1 MEAMREELATV
12 AAYDEALRSLTR
24 AVTTMF
30 AAVVAESSP
39 VKFVTNDEAKRS
51 LGLYPPMIALGDAV
65 AEAMLFR
72 SRAGAGGALPP
83 ELRENFETG
92 YEKRRELLMMMAK
105 LSSVEWPELASN
117 DELSEGGT
125 D

>member
-1 MEAMREELATV
+1 MEATKEELATV

-39 VKFVTNDEAKRS
+39 VKFVTADDAKRS

-65 AEAMLFR
+65 AKAMLFR
-72 SRAGAGGALPP
+72 SHAGAGGAIAP
-83 ELRENFETG
+83 ELRKQFETG

-105 LSSVEWPELASN
+105 LSSVEWPELAQGN
-117 DELSEGGT
+117 ELSEGGT